1 MHAFDHQR
9 AVDLKAVQSR
19 APNTLF
25 LAGGQGLLPELKHR
39 TCSPPVILD
48 VKALLPRTITVSEDW
63 VKIGAGATHSDIASD
78 PALRTALPAL
88 AALAANVGDPSVRHR
103 GTLGGALAQNHPAS
117 DWAAAALALSAV
129 LETDLRSVALDDY
142 LAEMTSGSTPSDLI
156 LHVIFRRPTHA
167 AYVKMLHPAQRFP
180 IVGSFVSNVHSKH
193 AVALIGLSET
203 GAFRWRAAETALD
216 EVMELPDV
224 TSPERP
230 RADQFASVE
239 YRVHLARTLT
249 LLAVER
255 MKNGVFDKVS
265 IVHGK
270 PM

>member
-167 AYVKMLHPAQRFP
+167 ATRTVFST
-180 IVGSFVSNVHSKH
+180 IIFVSPV
-193 AVALIGLSET
+193 VI
-203 GAFRWRAAETALD
+203 
-216 EVMELPDV
+216 
-224 TSPERP
+224 
-230 RADQFASVE
+230 QC
-239 YRVHLARTLT
+239 
-249 LLAVER
+249 
-255 MKNGVFDKVS
+255 
-265 IVHGK
+265 
-270 PM
+270 